1 MCFNAAPVT
10 PVEIPYQKQEFG
22 PLEKLPTGTP
32 VDRAMPVYANRTTTQ
47 ARSLLMP
54 FTMGGS

>member
-1 MCFNAAPVT
+1 MCFNAASPPPVQI
-10 PVEIPYQKQEFG
+10 EYKKQEFG